1 MTPGVP
7 CRAPGS
13 SCSSRSSCAAAPWT
27 IAGSPNSTSVAPPP
41 SGSPSARERRSSR
54 SSGCSTTWRAA
65 APRNTGPPMASTP
78 RRPATPPSRNSGV
91 ARRSS
96 DLLPVRAFTLG
107 LLTFAAR
114 LAAQDA
120 PLEAFRDNIAAIH
133 ARDRAAYLSHYLHT
147 PALAP
152 VGPDGLHQGYE
163 EFAQGAGAGWPDTLV
178 ATHFR
183 VVPLTPDVAY
193 GVYRY
198 RVVDSSG
205 SARGVSERVLVRTP
219 DGWKVAVTTA
229 FPTPDAAPPPI
240 AIVGATLVDGTGA
253 PALRNAV
260 VIMREGRIACA
271 GRRAACPVPADADT
285 VGAAGKWIIPGLIDT
300 HVHFSQTGWVDGRP
314 DALDLRDRYPYAQVE
329 ADLHAQPERLYRSY
343 LCSGV
348 TSVFDVGGYPWTLE
362 LQERTA
368 RSTTAPRV
376 VAAGPL
382 LSTIDFWL
390 NLPDQRQFIY
400 MADDATVRA
409 AVQAHKAWGAAAIK
423 VWYIMPPQPPDTSR
437 VSALVHAAGNEA
449 RKVGLPLIV
458 HATGLWEAKD
468 AVRAGARVLVHS
480 VWSAPVD
487 DEFLTLVRRQGTIY
501 VPTLTV
507 PDGYR
512 QVAARR
518 FERDRQPLAC
528 VDPATRVKALA
539 TDTVARA
546 QRLSAAAVDERAART
561 ARNLAQG
568 LANLKRVH
576 DAGIPVAF
584 GTDAGNPLTLHGA
597 SVFME
602 LEAMQ
607 AAGLAPRDVLIS
619 ATRTAAIASGLDST
633 GTVAAGSVADLV
645 VLDADPLADV
655 RNVRRIALVVRR
667 GEIYTRREL
676 EYR

>member
-1 MTPGVP
+1 MHRCTLV
-7 CRAPGS
+7 S
-13 SCSSRSSCAAAPWT
+13 LLVTAAPL
-27 IAGSPNSTSVAPPP
+27 SPLVAQ
-41 SGSPSARERRSSR
+41 
-54 SSGCSTTWRAA
+54 
-65 APRNTGPPMASTP
+65 NT
-78 RRPATPPSRNSGV
+78 
-91 ARRSS
+91 
-96 DLLPVRAFTLG
+96 
-107 LLTFAAR
+107 
-114 LAAQDA
+114 
-120 PLEAFRDNIAAIH
+120 PLEAFRGNIAAIH

-147 PALAP
+147 PALAR
-152 VGPDGLHQGYE
+152 VGPDGLRQGYE
-163 EFAQGAGAGWPDTLV
+163 DFANGRDAGWPDTLV
-178 ATHFR
+178 ATHLR
-183 VVPLTPDVAY
+183 IVPLSPDVAY

-205 SARGVSERVLVRTP
+205 SARGVSERVFLRTP
-219 DGWKVAVTTA
+219 AGWKVAVTTA
-229 FPTPDAAPPPI
+229 FPTPSIAPPPT
-240 AIVGATLVDGTGA
+240 ALHGATLVD
-253 PALRNAV
+253 PAAAGPLRDAV
-260 VIMREGRIACA
+260 VVLRDGRIACA
-271 GRRAACPVPADADT
+271 GSRAACPVPADADS
-285 VGAAGKWIIPGLIDT
+285 VNAAGKWIIPGLIDT

-314 DALDLRDRYPYAQVE
+314 DALDLRDRYPYEQVE
-329 ADLHAQPERLYRSY
+329 AELHARPDRFYRSY

-362 LQERTA
+362 LQQGTA

-400 MADDATVRA
+400 MADEATVRA
-409 AVQAHKAWGAAAIK
+409 AVRAHKAWGAAAIK
-423 VWYIMPPQPPDTSR
+423 VWYIMPPQPPDTAR
-437 VSALVHAAGNEA
+437 MSALVHAAGDEA

-480 VWSAPVD
+480 VWSGPVD
-487 DEFLTLVRRQGTIY
+487 EEFLTLAQRRGTIY

-518 FERDRQPLAC
+518 FDGDLQPLAC
-528 VDPATRVKALA
+528 VDPATRSKALA

-546 QRLSAAAVDERAART
+546 QRLSSAVVTERASRT

-576 DAGIPVAF
+576 DAAIPVAL

-607 AAGLAPRDVLIS
+607 SAGLTPADVLLA
-619 ATRTAAIASGLDST
+619 ATRTAGLASGLDST
-633 GTVAAGSVADLV
+633 GTLAAGSVADLV
-645 VLDADPLADV
+645 VLDADPLADI

>member
-1 MTPGVP
+1 MHRCTLV
-7 CRAPGS
+7 S
-13 SCSSRSSCAAAPWT
+13 LLVTAAPL
-27 IAGSPNSTSVAPPP
+27 SPLVAQ
-41 SGSPSARERRSSR
+41 
-54 SSGCSTTWRAA
+54 
-65 APRNTGPPMASTP
+65 NT
-78 RRPATPPSRNSGV
+78 
-91 ARRSS
+91 
-96 DLLPVRAFTLG
+96 
-107 LLTFAAR
+107 
-114 LAAQDA
+114 
-120 PLEAFRDNIAAIH
+120 PLEAFRGNIAAIH

-147 PALAP
+147 PALAR
-152 VGPDGLHQGYE
+152 VGPDGLRQGYE
-163 EFAQGAGAGWPDTLV
+163 DFANGRDAGWPDTLV
-178 ATHFR
+178 ATHLR
-183 VVPLTPDVAY
+183 IVPLSPDVAY

-205 SARGVSERVLVRTP
+205 SARGVSERVFLRTP
-219 DGWKVAVTTA
+219 AGWKVAVTTA
-229 FPTPDAAPPPI
+229 FPTPSIAPPPT
-240 AIVGATLVDGTGA
+240 ALLGATLVD
-253 PALRNAV
+253 PAAAGPLRDAV
-260 VIMREGRIACA
+260 VVLRDGRIACA
-271 GRRAACPVPADADT
+271 GSRAACPVPADADS
-285 VGAAGKWIIPGLIDT
+285 VNAAGKWIIPGLIDT

-314 DALDLRDRYPYAQVE
+314 DALDLRDRYPYEQVE
-329 ADLHAQPERLYRSY
+329 AELHARPDRFYRSY

-362 LQERTA
+362 LQQGTA

-400 MADDATVRA
+400 MADEATVRA
-409 AVQAHKAWGAAAIK
+409 AVRAHKAWGAAAIK
-423 VWYIMPPQPPDTSR
+423 VWYIMPPQPPDTAR
-437 VSALVHAAGNEA
+437 MSALVHAAGDEA

-480 VWSAPVD
+480 VWSGPVD
-487 DEFLTLVRRQGTIY
+487 EEFLTLAQRRGTIY

-518 FERDRQPLAC
+518 FDGDLQPLAC
-528 VDPATRVKALA
+528 VDPATRSKALA

-546 QRLSAAAVDERAART
+546 QRLSSAVVTERASRT

-576 DAGIPVAF
+576 DAAIPVAL

-607 AAGLAPRDVLIS
+607 SAGLRPADVLLA
-619 ATRTAAIASGLDST
+619 ATRTAGLASGLDST
-633 GTVAAGSVADLV
+633 GTLAAGSVADLV
-645 VLDADPLADV
+645 VLDADPLADI

>member
-1 MTPGVP
+1 MRLTGSQIAASALGVLL
-7 CRAPGS
+7 
-13 SCSSRSSCAAAPWT
+13 AAAP
-27 IAGSPNSTSVAPPP
+27 
-41 SGSPSARERRSSR
+41 
-54 SSGCSTTWRAA
+54 
-65 APRNTGPPMASTP
+65 
-78 RRPATPPSRNSGV
+78 
-91 ARRSS
+91 
-96 DLLPVRAFTLG
+96 
-107 LLTFAAR
+107 
-114 LAAQDA
+114 LAAQGA
-120 PLEAFRDNIAAIH
+120 PLDAFRDNIAAIH

-147 PALAP
+147 AALAR

-163 EFAQGAGAGWPDTLV
+163 EFARDAGAGWPDTLV

-205 SARGVSERVLVRTP
+205 SARGVSERVLIRTP

-229 FPTPDAAPPPI
+229 FPTPDAPPPPM
-240 AIVGATLVDGTGA
+240 AIVGATLVDGTGTA
-253 PALRNAV
+253 AIRNAV
-260 VIMREGRIACA
+260 VVMREGRIACA
-271 GRRAACPVPADADT
+271 GPRAGCPVPKDADT
-285 VGAAGKWIIPGLIDT
+285 VTAAGKWIIPGLIDT

-314 DALDLRDRYPYAQVE
+314 DALDLRERYPYEAVE
-329 ADLHAQPERLYRSY
+329 ADLHARPERFFRSY

-368 RSTTAPRV
+368 RSTMAPRV
-376 VAAGPL
+376 LAAGSL
-382 LSTIDFWL
+382 LATIDHWL

-400 MADDATVRA
+400 MADEATVRQ
-409 AVQAHKAWGAAAIK
+409 AVRAHKTWGAAAIK
-423 VWYIMPPQPPDTSR
+423 VWYIMPPQPPDTAR
-437 VSALVHAAGNEA
+437 VSALVHAAGDEA

-468 AVRAGARVLVHS
+468 ALRAGARVLVHS

-487 DEFLTLVRRQGTIY
+487 DEFLALARRLGTTY

-518 FERDRQPLAC
+518 FARERQPLAC
-528 VDPATRVKALA
+528 VDPATRAKILA
-539 TDTVARA
+539 TDTVALA
-546 QRLSAAAVDERAART
+546 QRPSAAALEERTTRT
-561 ARNLAQG
+561 TRSFAQAQ
-568 LANLKRVH
+568 ANLKRVF
-576 DAGIPVAF
+576 DAGIPVAL

-607 AAGLAPRDVLIS
+607 ASGLAPRDVLVA
-619 ATRTAAIASGLDST
+619 ATGRAARALGVDST
-633 GTVAAGSVADLV
+633 GTVVAGATADLV
-645 VLDADPLADV
+645 VLDADPLADI
-655 RNVRRIALVVRR
+655 RNVRQIALVVRR
-667 GEIYTRREL
+667 GEVYTRHEL
-676 EYR
+676 EY

>member
-1 MTPGVP
+1 MRLTASQIAASALGVLV
-7 CRAPGS
+7 
-13 SCSSRSSCAAAPWT
+13 AAAP
-27 IAGSPNSTSVAPPP
+27 V
-41 SGSPSARERRSSR
+41 
-54 SSGCSTTWRAA
+54 
-65 APRNTGPPMASTP
+65 
-78 RRPATPPSRNSGV
+78 
-91 ARRSS
+91 
-96 DLLPVRAFTLG
+96 
-107 LLTFAAR
+107 
-114 LAAQDA
+114 AAQGA
-120 PLEAFRDNIAAIH
+120 PLDAFRDNIAAIH

-147 PALAP
+147 AALAR

-163 EFAQGAGAGWPDTLV
+163 EFARDAGAGWPDTLV
-178 ATHFR
+178 ATHVR
-183 VVPLTPDVAY
+183 IVPVTPNVAY

-240 AIVGATLVDGTGA
+240 AIVGATLLDGTGA
-253 PALRNAV
+253 AAIRNAV
-260 VIMREGRIACA
+260 VVMREGRIACA
-271 GRRAACPVPADADT
+271 GPRAGCPVPRDADT
-285 VGAAGKWIIPGLIDT
+285 VTAAGKWIIPGLIDT

-314 DALDLRDRYPYAQVE
+314 DALDLRERYPYAAVE
-329 ADLHAQPERLYRSY
+329 ADLHARPERFFRSY

-376 VAAGPL
+376 LAAGSL
-382 LSTIDFWL
+382 LSTIDHWL

-400 MADDATVRA
+400 MADEATVRQ
-409 AVQAHKAWGAAAIK
+409 AVRAHKTWGAAAIK
-423 VWYIMPPQPPDTSR
+423 VWYIMPPQPPDTAR
-437 VSALVHAAGNEA
+437 VSALVHAAGDEA

-468 AVRAGARVLVHS
+468 ALRAGARVLVHS

-487 DEFLTLVRRQGTIY
+487 DEFLSLAQRLGTTY

-518 FERDRQPLAC
+518 FARERQPLAC
-528 VDPATRVKALA
+528 VDPATRAKILA
-539 TDTVARA
+539 TDTVALA
-546 QRLSAAAVDERAART
+546 QRPSAAALEERTTRT
-561 ARNLAQG
+561 TQSFAQAQ
-568 LANLKRVH
+568 ANLKRVF
-576 DAGIPVAF
+576 DAGIPVAL

-607 AAGLAPRDVLIS
+607 ASGLAPRDVLVA
-619 ATRTAAIASGLDST
+619 ATGQAARALGVDST
-633 GTVAAGSVADLV
+633 GTVVAGATADLV
-645 VLDADPLADV
+645 VLDADPLADI
-655 RNVRRIALVVRR
+655 RNVRQIALVVRR
-667 GEIYTRREL
+667 GEVYTRHEL
-676 EYR
+676 EY

>member
-1 MTPGVP
+1 MPRCTLV
-7 CRAPGS
+7 S
-13 SCSSRSSCAAAPWT
+13 LLVTAAPL
-27 IAGSPNSTSVAPPP
+27 SPLLAQST
-41 SGSPSARERRSSR
+41 
-54 SSGCSTTWRAA
+54 
-65 APRNTGPPMASTP
+65 
-78 RRPATPPSRNSGV
+78 
-91 ARRSS
+91 
-96 DLLPVRAFTLG
+96 
-107 LLTFAAR
+107 
-114 LAAQDA
+114 
-120 PLEAFRDNIAAIH
+120 PLEAFRGNIAAIH

-147 PALAP
+147 PALAR
-152 VGPDGLHQGYE
+152 VGPDGLRQGYE
-163 EFAQGAGAGWPDTLV
+163 DFANGRDAGWPDTLV
-178 ATHFR
+178 ATH
-183 VVPLTPDVAY
+183 VTIVSVSPDVAY

-205 SARGVSERVLVRTP
+205 STRGVSERVFVRTP

-229 FPTPDAAPPPI
+229 FPTPTVAPP
-240 AIVGATLVDGTGA
+240 ATALLGATLVDPAGA
-253 PALRNAV
+253 GPVRDAIVVLRD
-260 VIMREGRIACA
+260 GRIGCA
-271 GRRAACPVPADADT
+271 GPRAACPVPPDADT
-285 VGAAGKWIIPGLIDT
+285 VNAAGKWIIPGLIDT

-329 ADLHAQPERLYRSY
+329 AELHAGPERFYRSY

-362 LQERTA
+362 LQQRTA

-400 MADDATVRA
+400 MADEATVRA
-409 AVQAHKAWGAAAIK
+409 AVRAHKAWGAAAIK
-423 VWYIMPPQPPDTSR
+423 VWYIMPPQPPDTAR
-437 VSALVHAAGNEA
+437 MSALVHAAGDEA
-449 RKVGLPLIV
+449 HKGGLPLIV

-480 VWSAPVD
+480 VWSGKVD
-487 DEFLTLVRRQGTIY
+487 EEFLTLVKRQGTIY

-518 FERDRQPLAC
+518 FERDLQPLAC

-546 QRLSAAAVDERAART
+546 QRPSAAVVSERAART

-576 DAGIPVAF
+576 DAGIPVAL

-597 SVFME
+597 AVFME

-607 AAGLAPRDVLIS
+607 AGGLRPVDVLRA
-619 ATRTAAIASGLDST
+619 ATRTAAIAAGLDST
-633 GTVAAGSVADLV
+633 GTLAAGAVADLV
-645 VLDADPLADV
+645 VLDADPLADI